1 MVCKNCKKL
10 RKKIKMLEELEGIAR
25 ICEWDLDRT
34 YKDILEGTE
43 NGNEVE
49 GLKPDPEFAE
59 WFAKR
64 YGVKNTS

>member
-10 RKKIKMLEELEGIAR
+10 RKKIKMLENLEDIAR
-25 ICEWDLDRT
+25 VGEWDLDLI

-43 NGNEVE
+43 NGHKFE
-49 GLKPDPEFAE
+49 GLKPNPEFAK

-64 YGVKNTS
+64 YGVEK